1 MRTRNSSHPLLVQ
14 KPEPTQKPPHATLPT
29 EKDVRHRIQLRR
41 HREILVYGL
50 DAPLAG
56 VVWRSELHPLSLE
69 DDLARVWRKDASYD
83 VDQGGLA
90 GTVVSDEGNDFA
102 RTHLEVHALESL
114 YRSERLVDR
123 PSTQ

>member
-1 MRTRNSSHPLLVQ
+1 
-14 KPEPTQKPPHATLPT
+14 
-29 EKDVRHRIQLRR
+29 VR
-41 HREILVYGL
+41 
-50 DAPLAG
+50 
-56 VVWRSELHPLSLE
+56 RSELHPLSLK

-114 YRSERLVDR
+114 YRSERLVDP